1 MQDLLQTQH
10 ALRRNFPLLARL
22 RYGLAAR
29 GPEGRHYPVTGNAE
43 ARPFSRDQRR
53 WVYASAKKENNYFG
67 FGTDNDVENGHY
79 PIIKQRT
86 FADVVPSSPVHAEPL
101 ARVPS
106 AKILGGPRGRRYAFR
121 PESVVNVSA
130 MSFGSLSPQAI
141 QAINRGAKLG
151 EFLHNTG
158 EGGLSDHHRQG
169 GGLVL
174 QVGTGYFGCRDAE
187 GNFDLDKL
195 VRVVESAPVRAVEIK
210 LSQGAKPGLGG
221 HLPGAKVT
229 GEIAR
234 IRGVEPGKDV
244 ISPSRH
250 TAFTD
255 VDSLLDFVERVA
267 EATGVPVGIKSAVGD
282 LDFWHDLAE
291 LMGDGQR
298 GVDFITIDGGEGGTG
313 AAPMIFSDH
322 VAFPYRVGF
331 TQVYRIFAEAGLTD
345 RVTWIGSGK
354 LGLPGNAIVALAL
367 GADMVNVAREAMLA
381 IGCIQAQKCHTDH
394 CPTGVATQNA
404 WLARGLDPTQKADR
418 LANYVMT
425 LRRDLLKVS
434 EAAGY
439 LHPALL
445 SVDDVAIMD
454 GDRHQTP
461 LGEIY
466 GYQPGWGVP
475 GRQLTDEIK
484 ALMTPQHDRQV
495 DDEVVQ
501 THPAPLDDDPN
512 QAVE

>member
-22 RYGLAAR
+22 RYGLEAI
-29 GPEGRHYPVTGNAE
+29 GPELRQYIVTGNDE
-43 ARPFSRDQRR
+43 ERPFSRDQRR

-255 VDSLLDFVERVA
+255 VDSILDFVERVA

-298 GVDFITIDGGEGGTG
+298 GVDFITIDGGEG
-313 AAPMIFSDH
+313 AP
-322 VAFPYRVGF
+322 G
-331 TQVYRIFAEAGLTD
+331 Q
-345 RVTWIGSGK
+345 
-354 LGLPGNAIVALAL
+354 
-367 GADMVNVAREAMLA
+367 
-381 IGCIQAQKCHTDH
+381 
-394 CPTGVATQNA
+394 
-404 WLARGLDPTQKADR
+404 
-418 LANYVMT
+418 
-425 LRRDLLKVS
+425 RR
-434 EAAGY
+434 
-439 LHPALL
+439 
-445 SVDDVAIMD
+445 
-454 GDRHQTP
+454 
-461 LGEIY
+461 
-466 GYQPGWGVP
+466 
-475 GRQLTDEIK
+475 
-484 ALMTPQHDRQV
+484 
-495 DDEVVQ
+495 
-501 THPAPLDDDPN
+501 
-512 QAVE
+512 